1 MKSSSIRRALLIRC
15 GIGISVLLCLL
26 SIGIY
31 IQVRR
36 GLYRELDHSLIQTA
50 ALLGNQ
56 IEYEGGEIIFEWQE
70 GSGAS
75 GHYLSGALYQYW
87 NESSGD
93 TIRSPGIGPQENLE
107 KFTGENGKPTIRDIH
122 LPNMNRHA
130 RAIGMRVYPFIIP
143 EEIERMRLS
152 GHVVNPKSLPHIL
165 VVARDAKS
173 VHRILTRVRWILAIG
188 TIATL
193 MIGYLMIE
201 LAIRISLRPIHQ
213 LSREVYAR
221 TGDSNDTTIALP
233 ADFPSELKGIVE
245 GFESLLKRVAAI
257 RDRERDFIRHAAHEL
272 RTPIAGLRATIDL
285 ALSKP
290 RDASAYAAHLGTCLK
305 TAIELGDLVKR
316 LTSLARI
323 GKKSTPPVLK
333 AIDLTIILDECLLR
347 FQPLFDL
354 RNIQVRYMPEPTV
367 TLQAMGDNT
376 LVRIIL
382 NNLLDNARS
391 YAPEGAEVIIT
402 TKRVNQRVELSISNP
417 TDISSKNIDRLFE
430 PLFRYEE
437 SRHDAESHLGIGL
450 ALSLDAA
457 LSMNGTLIVS
467 KTPNDWIEFI
477 LSLPQAE
484 A

>member
-1 MKSSSIRRALLIRC
+1 M
-15 GIGISVLLCLL
+15 
-26 SIGIY
+26 
-31 IQVRR
+31 
-36 GLYRELDHSLIQTA
+36 
-50 ALLGNQ
+50 
-56 IEYEGGEIIFEWQE
+56 
-70 GSGAS
+70 
-75 GHYLSGALYQYW
+75 
-87 NESSGD
+87 
-93 TIRSPGIGPQENLE
+93 
-107 KFTGENGKPTIRDIH
+107 
-122 LPNMNRHA
+122 
-130 RAIGMRVYPFIIP
+130 
-143 EEIERMRLS
+143 
-152 GHVVNPKSLPHIL
+152 
-165 VVARDAKS
+165 
-173 VHRILTRVRWILAIG
+173 
-188 TIATL
+188 
-193 MIGYLMIE
+193 
-201 LAIRISLRPIHQ
+201 
-213 LSREVYAR
+213 
-221 TGDSNDTTIALP
+221 
-233 ADFPSELKGIVE
+233 
-245 GFESLLKRVAAI
+245 KRVAAT

-290 RDASAYAAHLGTCLK
+290 RDATTYAAHLSTCLK

-316 LTSLARI
+316 LTSLASI

-367 TLQAMGDNT
+367 TMQAMGDNT

-402 TKRVNQRVELSISNP
+402 TKRVNERVELSISNP
-417 TDISSKNIDRLFE
+417 TDILSKNIDRLFE

-457 LSMNGTLIVS
+457 LSMGGTLIVS

-484 A
+484 V